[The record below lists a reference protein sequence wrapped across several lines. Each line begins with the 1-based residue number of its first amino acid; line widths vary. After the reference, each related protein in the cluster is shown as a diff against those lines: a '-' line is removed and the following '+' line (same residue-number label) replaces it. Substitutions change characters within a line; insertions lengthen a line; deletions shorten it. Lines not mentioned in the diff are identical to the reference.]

1 MISFIII
8 IILSYLLGSI
18 SGSMLLGKIKNIDIR
33 KMGSGNAGGT
43 NAFRTQGIF
52 FALPV
57 VLIDIG
63 KGFIATE
70 YLNGI
75 TLFGSSYFLES
86 ANLFYGTAAI
96 IGHCYPIFHNFKGGK
111 GAGTALGVIISVFPN
126 AIFPALIIW
135 LLSLTF
141 TGFVGLSTILAGLTV
156 SLVSFFQYPIINNI
170 QIMSIFISIFIV
182 FMHRSNIIR
191 MIKGKEN
198 QFKKIMIFK
207 NIFNK

>member
-1 MISFIII
+1 MIPLIFLT
-8 IILSYLLGSI
+8 ILAYLLGSI
-18 SGSMLLGKIKNIDIR
+18 SGSMVMGKLNNVDIR

-63 KGFIATE
+63 KGFIAAE
-70 YLNGI
+70 YFHNINFINTSIMIESSHLF
-75 TLFGSSYFLES
+75 FGS
-86 ANLFYGTAAI
+86 AAV

-111 GAGTALGVIISVFPN
+111 GAGTAMGVLISVFPN
-126 AIFPALIIW
+126 TLLPALIVWI
-135 LLSLTF
+135 LSLIF
-141 TGFVGLSTILAGLTV
+141 TGFVGLSTILASITV
-156 SLVSFFQYPIINNI
+156 SIISIYTFPLINNI
-170 QIMSIFISIFIV
+170 QIMCFFISLFII
-182 FMHRSNIIR
+182 FMHRSNITR

-207 NIFNK
+207 K

>member
-1 MISFIII
+1 MISLIFLT
-8 IILSYLLGSI
+8 ILAYLLGSI
-18 SGSMLLGKIKNIDIR
+18 SGSMVMGKLNNVDIR

-63 KGFIATE
+63 KGFIAAE
-70 YLNGI
+70 YFHNINFINTSIMIESSHLF
-75 TLFGSSYFLES
+75 FGS
-86 ANLFYGTAAI
+86 AAV

-111 GAGTALGVIISVFPN
+111 GAGTAMGVLISVFPN
-126 AIFPALIIW
+126 TLLPALIVWI
-135 LLSLTF
+135 LSLIF
-141 TGFVGLSTILAGLTV
+141 TGFVGLSTILASITV
-156 SLVSFFQYPIINNI
+156 SIISIYTFPLINNI
-170 QIMSIFISIFIV
+170 QIMCFFISLFII
-182 FMHRSNIIR
+182 FMHRSNITR

-207 NIFNK
+207 K

>member
-1 MISFIII
+1 MISLIFLT
-8 IILSYLLGSI
+8 ILAYLLGSI
-18 SGSMLLGKIKNIDIR
+18 SGSMLMGKLNNVDIR

-63 KGFIATE
+63 KGFIAAE
-70 YLNGI
+70 YFHNINFINTSIMIESSHLF
-75 TLFGSSYFLES
+75 FGS
-86 ANLFYGTAAI
+86 AAV

-111 GAGTALGVIISVFPN
+111 GAGTAMGVLISVFPN
-126 AIFPALIIW
+126 TLLPALIVWI
-135 LLSLTF
+135 LSLIF
-141 TGFVGLSTILAGLTV
+141 TGFVGLSTILASITV
-156 SLVSFFQYPIINNI
+156 SIISIYTFPLINNI
-170 QIMSIFISIFIV
+170 QIMCFFISLFII
-182 FMHRSNIIR
+182 FMHRSNITR

-207 NIFNK
+207 K

>member
-1 MISFIII
+1 MIPLIFLT
-8 IILSYLLGSI
+8 ILAYLLGSI
-18 SGSMLLGKIKNIDIR
+18 SGSMVMGKLNNVDIR

-63 KGFIATE
+63 KGFIAAE
-70 YLNGI
+70 YFHSINFVNTNTMIESSHLF
-75 TLFGSSYFLES
+75 FGS
-86 ANLFYGTAAI
+86 AAV

-111 GAGTALGVIISVFPN
+111 GAGTAMGVLISVFPN
-126 AIFPALIIW
+126 TLLPALIVWI
-135 LLSLTF
+135 LSLIF
-141 TGFVGLSTILAGLTV
+141 TGFVGLSTILASITV
-156 SLVSFFQYPIINNI
+156 SIISIYTFPLINNI
-170 QIMSIFISIFIV
+170 QIMCFFISLFII
-182 FMHRSNIIR
+182 FMHRSNITR

-207 NIFNK
+207 K